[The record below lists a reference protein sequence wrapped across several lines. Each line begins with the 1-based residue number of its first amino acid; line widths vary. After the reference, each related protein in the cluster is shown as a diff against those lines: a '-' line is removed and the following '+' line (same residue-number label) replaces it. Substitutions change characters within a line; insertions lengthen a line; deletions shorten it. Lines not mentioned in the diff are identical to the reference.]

1 MAEHREGGRPRQL
14 FFSPHPDDIALSAF
28 ASMLR
33 VPPGVPWALIS
44 VFTQSCWEFV
54 LPVDRTRA
62 FAVTSRRLEED
73 LCFAR
78 AWGASLVHLGF
89 RDTSLRLSPG
99 VEDRRPSAA
108 DPLFPAVQAALRDV
122 LENEAPD
129 VVCHVPLGISG
140 HVDHLMVRDSI
151 LALRGGA
158 RGVVFYED
166 LPYCEQYT
174 EEEIAAYVRALGLG
188 LAPHLLDLGA
198 EWPAKVKAMR
208 LYESQLEAKTIP
220 VIERYAR
227 RLGAGRGMAE
237 RVWKVDS
244 R

>member
-1 MAEHREGGRPRQL
+1 MVEPRERRGPRQL
-14 FFSPHPDDIALSAF
+14 FFSPHPDDIALAAF
-28 ASMLR
+28 ASLLR
-33 VPPGVPWALIS
+33 VSPGGPRALIS

-62 FAVTSRRLEED
+62 LAVTSRRLEED
-73 LCFAR
+73 LRFAR
-78 AWGASLVHLGF
+78 FCGADLVHLGF

-108 DPLFPAVQAALRDV
+108 DPLFPAVGAALRSL

-140 HVDHLMVRDSI
+140 HVDHLMVRDAV
-151 LALRGGA
+151 LALRGDA

-166 LPYCEQYT
+166 LPYCERHT
-174 EEEIAAYVRALGLG
+174 EEEIAAFVRALGLG
-188 LAPHLLDLGA
+188 LAPHLLELGA

-220 VIERYAR
+220 AIERYAR